1 MVVVLSDVRAL
12 IDAEFVEVGM
22 STGIYTVIAT
32 FPCEWPADLVATG
45 VKPVSP

>member
-1 MVVVLSDVRAL
+1 
-12 IDAEFVEVGM
+12 M

-32 FPCEWPADLVATG
+32 FPCAWPADLVATG